1 MRLGARSWEL
11 GAVVLLTAHCSL
23 LTGCVRRQLTIRSEP
38 PGAEVLLNDERI
50 GTTPFTYDFEWYGWH
65 RITLTKD
72 GYERLDDH
80 VNLKAP
86 PSLWI
91 PFDLAAELLP
101 MTVRDDREFSYHL
114 APATPIPEPASPEG
128 SE

>member
-1 MRLGARSWEL
+1 M
-11 GAVVLLTAHCSL
+11 
-23 LTGCVRRQLTIRSEP
+23 TIRSEP
-38 PGAEVLLNDERI
+38 PGAQIMINDEVI
-50 GTTPFTYDFEWYGWH
+50 GVTPHAYDFEWYGWH

-86 PSLWI
+86 PYLWI

-101 MTVRDDREFSYHL
+101 MTIRDDQAFSYHL
-114 APATPIPEPASPEG
+114 APLTPIPEPAPPEG
-128 SE
+128 FE